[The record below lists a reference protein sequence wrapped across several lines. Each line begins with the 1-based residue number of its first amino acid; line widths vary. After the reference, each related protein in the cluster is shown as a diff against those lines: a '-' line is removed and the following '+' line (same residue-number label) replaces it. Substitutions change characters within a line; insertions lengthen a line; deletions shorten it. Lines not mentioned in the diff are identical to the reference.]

1 MEFGLEGKNS
11 HLANDDI
18 MATKNLADYCFR
30 EGQQKAERQVDIP
43 LKYSKAVKRLRETYK
58 PLYDHVNGMLY
69 SIQASDEPALLAEWR
84 YAYNYLL
91 AAERISPVEKMPYV
105 ERYIADDVTGDDR
118 RPLHVQLANFMN
130 VLNTLK
136 EADLCG
142 SRTMR
147 EKVFVST
154 VHKAKG
160 LEFDNVIVYGV
171 TDGNYPGFHS
181 RDDMQRQQEEMRRL
195 YVALSRAKRRLVLTW
210 SKERITQW
218 GRVFQQNL
226 SPFVTCIS
234 HFFRHL

>member
-1 MEFGLEGKNS
+1 
-11 HLANDDI
+11 
-18 MATKNLADYCFR
+18 
-30 EGQQKAERQVDIP
+30 
-43 LKYSKAVKRLRETYK
+43 
-58 PLYDHVNGMLY
+58 
-69 SIQASDEPALLAEWR
+69 
-84 YAYNYLL
+84 
-91 AAERISPVEKMPYV
+91 
-105 ERYIADDVTGDDR
+105 
-118 RPLHVQLANFMN
+118 MN

-226 SPFVTCIS
+226 SPFVACIS